1 MVFSYP
7 LEGAKMAGLTSA
19 ESAVASLLLDGLSN
33 GEIARVRGTTVG
45 TVGKQVES
53 IYRKLRVSGR
63 RQFAALMATRPPPT
77 R

>member
-7 LEGAKMAGLTSA
+7 LPRVGMSSLTPA
-19 ESAVASLLLDGLSN
+19 EQDVASLLLEGLSN
-33 GEIARVRGTTVG
+33 HEIARARRATIG

-53 IYRKLRVSGR
+53 IYRKLQVSGR
-63 RQFAALMATRPPPT
+63 REFAALMARRPPST